1 MLRFVAITTNG
12 IFLTWWFWVS
22 LEQLLDRYTDL
33 DDLLFISFGFI
44 TSGSALFAIL
54 LNKQANDDSLFNLW
68 IAVRKKKLRDQ
79 LEKNGD

>member
-1 MLRFVAITTNG
+1 M
-12 IFLTWWFWVS
+12 
-22 LEQLLDRYTDL
+22 
-33 DDLLFISFGFI
+33 FGFI

-68 IAVRKKKLRDQ
+68 IAVRKKKLKDQ